1 MIFLWRQSRTQ
12 LTRLNSFESIPPST
26 DPRIVRNEKISTWLF
41 ILLLFVSVS
50 ILLFYNSFVPIEKTF
65 TVKQPTYSQY
75 SNLVSKYSNNLVCTC
90 KTVSVTYEKFLQ
102 VNYTLHGICSSFLV
116 SEHWIQYVSDSN
128 DEGPYNVI
136 DFRTISSFAFQTLRS
151 FCEIAD
157 ETIQNSLKSFYTS
170 QYVSAHLTASD
181 LFRQQNDA
189 QIQQFISTTINTF
202 LSSLKLIRQTT
213 QGNALLAGTHSNF
226 HFFIDPFSGEARS
239 FEVEYSGCSCGQTAL
254 CFSQAVIFNTNRNL
268 VVFILPGFYSGCYT
282 IEALLVSTFQCF
294 YDEQCF
300 TELIFNINSTL
311 TLNATILNQSLSTK
325 FKKNSTVGEMINE
338 LMVEQWKSNIT
349 FIKYYDECEP
359 SQCTYSTKT
368 NNDAIYIITAI
379 FGLLGGLVTILRI
392 VVPRTINY
400 FRRERNQVKTGVGE
414 SLRKFRY
421 VKSMRSSRTV

>member
-1 MIFLWRQSRTQ
+1 MISLWRQSTTQ
-12 LTRLNSFESIPPST
+12 LTRLNTFESIPPST

-41 ILLLFVSVS
+41 ILLLIVSIS

-90 KTVSVTYEKFLQ
+90 KTLSVTYEKFLQ
-102 VNYTLHGICSSFLV
+102 VNYTLHGICNSFLV
-116 SEHWIQYVSDSN
+116 SEHWIQYLSTFYYRGALHRN
-128 DEGPYNVI
+128 
-136 DFRTISSFAFQTLRS
+136 DFRAISSFAFQALRS

-157 ETIQNSLKSFYTS
+157 ETIQNSLKSFYAS
-170 QYVSAHLTASD
+170 QYMSAHLTTLD

-189 QIQQFISTTINTF
+189 HIQHFISTTIQTF

-213 QGNALLAGTHSNF
+213 QINALYVGIQTNYDLYIWDGLE
-226 HFFIDPFSGEARS
+226 PS
-239 FEVEYSGCSCGQTAL
+239 FYSVQYSGCSCGRTAL
-254 CFSQAVIFNTNRNL
+254 CFSKAVIYNTNRNL
-268 VVFILPGFYSGCYT
+268 VVFTVPGFYSGCYT
-282 IEALLVSTFQCF
+282 IEALLVSTFECF

-300 TELIFNINSTL
+300 TNLTFNINSTL

-325 FKKNSTVGEMINE
+325 FKTNSTVGEMINE

-368 NNDAIYIITAI
+368 NNDAIYIVTAV

-392 VVPRTINY
+392 VVPRMINY
-400 FRRERNQVKTGVGE
+400 FRRERNQVKTGGGE
-414 SLRKFRY
+414 
-421 VKSMRSSRTV
+421 

>member
-1 MIFLWRQSRTQ
+1 MQ
-12 LTRLNSFESIPPST
+12 LHNQLRKICTTFKEELKKINTFESIPPST

-41 ILLLFVSVS
+41 ILLFIVSIS

-75 SNLVSKYSNNLVCTC
+75 SNLVSKYPNNLVCPC
-90 KTVSVTYEKFLQ
+90 KTVSVAYAKFLQ
-102 VNYTLHGICSSFLV
+102 VNYTLHGICNSFLV
-116 SEHWIQYVSDSN
+116 SEHWILYLSAFYYR
-128 DEGPYNVI
+128 GALHRK
-136 DFRTISSFAFQTLRS
+136 DFRAISSFAFQTLRS

-213 QGNALLAGTHSNF
+213 QNNALYVGIQTNF
-226 HFFIDPFSGEARS
+226 DLYIWELFSPIFYS
-239 FEVEYSGCSCGQTAL
+239 VEYSGCSCGQTAL

-268 VVFILPGFYSGCYT
+268 VVFIVPGFYSGCYT

-414 SLRKFRY
+414 SLGNAFA
-421 VKSMRSSRTV
+421 VAV

>member
-1 MIFLWRQSRTQ
+1 MWNKLKQYVHNFNI
-12 LTRLNSFESIPPST
+12 FESIPPST

-102 VNYTLHGICSSFLV
+102 VNYTLHGICNSFLV
-116 SEHWIQYVSDSN
+116 SEHWIQYLSKLRERSSMLS
-128 DEGPYNVI
+128 Y
-136 DFRTISSFAFQTLRS
+136 DFRYAGRFAFRALRS
-151 FCEIAD
+151 LCEIAD

-202 LSSLKLIRQTT
+202 LSSLKLIRETT
-213 QGNALLAGTHSNF
+213 QTNSLYSGTGSNYKLSKRSTPAFIISNAIS
-226 HFFIDPFSGEARS
+226 
-239 FEVEYSGCSCGQTAL
+239 YSGCSCGLSAS
-254 CFSQAVIFNTNRNL
+254 CFRPTGIISGWSNI
-268 VVFILPGFYSGCYT
+268 ILFVRGFYSGCYI
-282 IEALLVSTFQCF
+282 IEALLVSTFECF

-300 TELIFNINSTL
+300 TNLTFKINSTL

-368 NNDAIYIITAI
+368 NNDASYIFATVA
-379 FGLLGGLVTILRI
+379 GLIGGLVTILKLI
-392 VVPRTINY
+392 VPRMVALCFQHILNKNQRISPVTI
-400 FRRERNQVKTGVGE
+400 VT
-414 SLRKFRY
+414 
-421 VKSMRSSRTV
+421 

>member
-1 MIFLWRQSRTQ
+1 MISLWRQSTTQ
-12 LTRLNSFESIPPST
+12 LTRLNTFESIPPST

-41 ILLLFVSVS
+41 ILLLIVSIS

-75 SNLVSKYSNNLVCTC
+75 SNLVSKYSNDLVCTC
-90 KTVSVTYEKFLQ
+90 KTLSVTYEKFLQ
-102 VNYTLHGICSSFLV
+102 VNYTLHGICNSFLV
-116 SEHWIQYVSDSN
+116 SEHWIQYLPAFSYLSVL
-128 DEGPYNVI
+128 YAY
-136 DFRTISSFAFQTLRS
+136 DFRAISSFAFQALRS

-157 ETIQNSLKSFYTS
+157 ETIQNSLKSFYAS

-189 QIQQFISTTINTF
+189 HIQHFISTTIQTF

-213 QGNALLAGTHSNF
+213 QINALLAGTHSNF
-226 HFFIDPFSGEARS
+226 YLWFSDYWGHSVS
-239 FEVEYSGCSCGQTAL
+239 FEREYSRCSCGQTAL
-254 CFSQAVIFNTNRNL
+254 CFSKAVIYNTNRNL
-268 VVFILPGFYSGCYT
+268 VVFTVPGFYSGCYT
-282 IEALLVSTFQCF
+282 IEALLVSTFECF

-300 TELIFNINSTL
+300 TNLTFNINSTL

-325 FKKNSTVGEMINE
+325 FKTNSTVGEMINE

-368 NNDAIYIITAI
+368 NNDAIYIVTAV

-392 VVPRTINY
+392 VVPRMINY

-414 SLRKFRY
+414 
-421 VKSMRSSRTV
+421 